1 MKTLQLYIITLVTV
15 LFTSSHLKGQTHTDK
30 AVVKQIYDVLQNK
43 NPSSQEIA
51 ALKAGI
57 NWDEVNPGKAAR
69 DKYSISLSAIMNNAW
84 GNIMFDDL
92 KFQIP
97 EKNKVLVTGIVNGR
111 QATECEYISSRFKHS
126 WSLQGGKIVGF
137 VE

>member
-1 MKTLQLYIITLVTV
+1 MKTLMLYIIILVTV
-15 LFTSSHLKGQTHTDK
+15 LFTSSHLKGQTQTDK

-43 NPSSQEIA
+43 KPSSKEIA

-69 DKYSISLSAIMNNAW
+69 NKYSISLSAIMNNAW
-84 GNIMFDDL
+84 GNIMFEDL
-92 KFQIP
+92 NFQIP

-111 QATECEYISSRFKHS
+111 QSTECEYISTRFKHF
-126 WSLQGGKIVGF
+126 WSLKDGKIVSF
-137 VE
+137 IE